1 MKQEIKDKFPRWINN
16 DKKYYMCLTD
26 DLDSLFSCKLLE
38 QIKGYE
44 ITHFYSFNTLYRADT
59 YKRNEYKLIGVDMDM
74 AEYSCWGNHVTG
86 INNPNSANLNVIQ
99 NIGSN
104 NYYSKYCG
112 SVVLQIISY
121 YNYDISNLSDEAKMI
136 LLCIDS
142 TFLMYGFNPNN
153 CKKWLVDILELSEL
167 YELCKKH
174 TKQEFEQ
181 LQRTY
186 NLKKKIFVEDDELQ
200 TGIDLKGLNELFN
213 LSFILPK
220 NNFIEN
226 LNFKDIGISTYNY
239 NNFIKKL
246 HNDGNKVFTQAQTN
260 KTFIKLSYEI

>member
-1 MKQEIKDKFPRWINN
+1 MG
-16 DKKYYMCLTD
+16 L
-26 DLDSLFSCKLLE
+26 
-38 QIKGYE
+38 IKGLRPKEVERSE
-44 ITHFYSFNTLYRADT
+44 ITRLWPLFYSFNTLYNSDT
-59 YKRNEYKLIGVDMDM
+59 YKKNKIKLIGVDMDM

-99 NIGSN
+99 NICSN

-142 TFLMYGFNPNN
+142 TYLMYGFNPNN
-153 CKKWLVDILELSEL
+153 CKKWLVNILELPEL
-167 YELCKKH
+167 YELCIKH
-174 TKQEFEQ
+174 TKQEFEE
-181 LQRTY
+181 LQIKY
-186 NLKKKIFVEDDELQ
+186 NLKKKIFVQDGELK
-200 TGIDLKGLNELFN
+200 TGIDLEGLNKLFN

-220 NNFIEN
+220 NNFIES
-226 LNFKDIGISTYNY
+226 LKYKDVGVNTYNY
-239 NNFIKKL
+239 NNYVKKL
-246 HNDGNKVFTQAQTN
+246 NDNGYKVFTQAQTN